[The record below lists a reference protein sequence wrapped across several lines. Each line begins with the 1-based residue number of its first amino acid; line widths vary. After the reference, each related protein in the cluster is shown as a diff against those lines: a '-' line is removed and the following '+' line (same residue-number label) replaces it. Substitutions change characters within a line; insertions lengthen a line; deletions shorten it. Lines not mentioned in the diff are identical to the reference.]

1 MNNILFQYLDNQK
14 IKSNLIQCLRKSLAS
29 KDVLILQALDIVE
42 LSANGVCMSANDSS
56 VIDTVKS
63 KGIDTHIYN
72 FFRDELFNGNS
83 LKLELHVK
91 EEDELIED
99 DENLISDVS
108 VEAVKTIAPKPANL
122 KPDFTFSNFV
132 KGNSNTYAFTAA
144 YQVAKQYGISL
155 NNPLFIY
162 GEVGLGKTH
171 LLHAVAHE
179 IHRLYPEKVIRY
191 VSCETLLN
199 EYLEALRN
207 PNRDPQKQLSNFR
220 LVRQVD
226 VLLVDDIQFMATR
239 KLFKKSS
246 TILTTAA

>member
-91 EEDELIED
+91 EEDEL
-99 DENLISDVS
+99 S
-108 VEAVKTIAPKPANL
+108 
-122 KPDFTFSNFV
+122 
-132 KGNSNTYAFTAA
+132 
-144 YQVAKQYGISL
+144 
-155 NNPLFIY
+155 
-162 GEVGLGKTH
+162 
-171 LLHAVAHE
+171 
-179 IHRLYPEKVIRY
+179 
-191 VSCETLLN
+191 
-199 EYLEALRN
+199 
-207 PNRDPQKQLSNFR
+207 
-220 LVRQVD
+220 
-226 VLLVDDIQFMATR
+226 
-239 KLFKKSS
+239 
-246 TILTTAA
+246 